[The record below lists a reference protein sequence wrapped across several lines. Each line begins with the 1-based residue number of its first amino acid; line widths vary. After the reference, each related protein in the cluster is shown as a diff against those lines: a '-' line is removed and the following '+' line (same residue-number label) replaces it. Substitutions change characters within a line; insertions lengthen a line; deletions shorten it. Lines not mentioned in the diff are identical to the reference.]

1 MRDPRFYYASKR
13 VESVKYIQSRIYA
26 LSKNIVRLKNT
37 RRNKS
42 NEKSCGTVSER
53 RTMMS
58 DEALSWVRAHFER
71 HNLNASEEWMRYVCF
86 TSSVSHLSKGKAT
99 SNKIVHM
106 RRYCFLAQFFMAFD
120 MM

>member
-1 MRDPRFYYASKR
+1 MRDPRFYYAAKR

-26 LSKNIVRLKNT
+26 QSKNIVRLKNT

-42 NEKSCGTVSER
+42 NEKPYGTVSER

-86 TSSVSHLSKGKAT
+86 TSSVSLKEK
-99 SNKIVHM
+99 
-106 RRYCFLAQFFMAFD
+106 
-120 MM
+120 